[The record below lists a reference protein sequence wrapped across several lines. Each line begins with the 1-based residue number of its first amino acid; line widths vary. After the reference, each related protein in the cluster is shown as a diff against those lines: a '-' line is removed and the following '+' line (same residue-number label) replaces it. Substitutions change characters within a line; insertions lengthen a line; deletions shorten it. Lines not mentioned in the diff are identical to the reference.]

1 MWITRAISYIFPVL
15 HRQLFVFDENHLES
29 RKEVEFSS
37 DSFYQA
43 ALYFVSKKFPRT
55 YANGLEACAQ
65 PAITRSFKSP
75 DVSIVV
81 DRFVESESSIVIT
94 RRVKNLLDLAAAVS
108 SLPRNILPFD
118 RWNVLFQSRSVFLF
132 STRCFQPSLRPDI
145 CRMYGCSCREL
156 VDFSRGCKFSTC
168 RPINSPWNR

>member
-1 MWITRAISYIFPVL
+1 MRYRTFSLF

-37 DSFYQA
+37 GSFYQA

-55 YANGLEACAQ
+55 YANGLEACVQ

-94 RRVKNLLDLAAAVS
+94 RRVKNLLDPAAAVS
-108 SLPRNILPFD
+108 PLP
-118 RWNVLFQSRSVFLF
+118 
-132 STRCFQPSLRPDI
+132 
-145 CRMYGCSCREL
+145 
-156 VDFSRGCKFSTC
+156 
-168 RPINSPWNR
+168 